1 MPDVLGEHQFIMLE
15 NFETIY
21 SSINRT
27 VPFMSQS
34 FIACSATLC
43 PFMQN
48 DRSLWV
54 SSLIPSIPPQK
65 LLCRLKL
72 ALYTRHKVHISCF
85 RIETYLFRCHI
96 PNGHILLLLPVFPCL
111 CGTIES
117 CRISVGCLKE
127 NSALQHTEI
136 KIMMD
141 VYHIV
146 LANTSPNYSVFLV
159 ILTLS
164 KSRKID

>member
-1 MPDVLGEHQFIMLE
+1 MLK

-21 SSINRT
+21 ISINRT

-34 FIACSATLC
+34 FIACSAILY
-43 PFMQN
+43 PFMPN

-54 SSLIPSIPPQK
+54 SSLTPSLPPQK

-72 ALYTRHKVHISCF
+72 ALYTRHNVHTSCF
-85 RIETYLFRCHI
+85 RIETYLLRRHT
-96 PNGHILLLLPVFPCL
+96 PNGHILLELPMLPCL
-111 CGTIES
+111 CRTIES
-117 CRISVGCLKE
+117 CRFSVGCLKE
-127 NSALQHTEI
+127 NSALQHLEI

-141 VYHIV
+141 VYQIV
-146 LANTSPNYSVFLV
+146 LANTSPNYSVFWV
-159 ILTLS
+159 ILTLC